1 MASECSNLDGMTPHL
16 RLLSHLAA
24 AAALFAA
31 CAGAPAN
38 VLDPAFDFGAVLSY
52 AWKEPPRFAA
62 GAADEDGDGAL
73 RDLERRVA
81 RVLARRGIEQVQKE
95 RAQVVLSGAL
105 AIDTRERPLDPNYSV
120 YSAEQYEVA
129 TLTLQVY
136 DRRRRALVWTDAES
150 LPLRTVGRRFGRRLV
165 EDWTPTGDE
174 RRWRVDAM
182 VDALLERLPR

>member
-1 MASECSNLDGMTPHL
+1 VASECSNLDGMTPHL
-16 RLLSHLAA
+16 RSLSHLAA

-62 GAADEDGDGAL
+62 GAADED
-73 RDLERRVA
+73 
-81 RVLARRGIEQVQKE
+81 
-95 RAQVVLSGAL
+95 
-105 AIDTRERPLDPNYSV
+105 
-120 YSAEQYEVA
+120 
-129 TLTLQVY
+129 
-136 DRRRRALVWTDAES
+136 
-150 LPLRTVGRRFGRRLV
+150 
-165 EDWTPTGDE
+165 WTPTGDE

>member
-1 MASECSNLDGMTPHL
+1 MLPHL
-16 RLLSHLAA
+16 RLLSLLAA
-24 AAALFAA
+24 AAALGSA

-38 VLDPAFDFGAVLSY
+38 VLDPAFDFGAVISY

-62 GAADEDGDGAL
+62 GAVGDGRDGDDAL

-120 YSAEQYEVA
+120 YSSEQYEVA
-129 TLTLQVY
+129 TLTLEVY

-182 VDALLERLPR
+182 VDAVLERLPR